1 MSSGRIKVTPA
12 KVREIASGISGVSI
26 SYPGINKDAETT
38 VQGNKKASQVIDEI
52 GSLTNQVTQ
61 IQNVFVNNLNN
72 YADGITGA
80 DKY

>member
-1 MSSGRIKVTPA
+1 MASGRIKVTPS
-12 KVREIASGISGVSI
+12 KVRDIASEIGAVSV
-26 SYPGINKDAETT
+26 SYPGINKDTETT

-61 IQNVFVNNLNN
+61 IQSKFASDLNN
-72 YADGITGA
+72 YASGIKEA